1 MLFTF
6 LITRL
11 RDSHFS
17 DFHRHVPYRS
27 LSLNSEMSRICP
39 TFYYL
44 GSPRRI
50 PRSGF
55 HARHDSSHTI
65 KRTA

>member
-1 MLFTF
+1 VLFTF

-44 GSPRRI
+44 GSPARI
-50 PRSGF
+50 FVLVSTL
-55 HARHDSSHTI
+55 DTI
-65 KRTA
+65 RPTR